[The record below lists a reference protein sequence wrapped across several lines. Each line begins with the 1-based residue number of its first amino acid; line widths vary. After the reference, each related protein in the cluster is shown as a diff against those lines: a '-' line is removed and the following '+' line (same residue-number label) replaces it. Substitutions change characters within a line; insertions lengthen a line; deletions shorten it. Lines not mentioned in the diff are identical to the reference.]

1 MIIFKSNSIHISRCL
16 NVFCYILG
24 NFKSLFLVLK
34 RVIFSCSSSHYYPP
48 PVAPSYGGV
57 GGIGGIGGGI
67 GGGGFRGGYGYH
79 GYYGYSDGGYGGYP
93 TTYYGYI
100 PYGMIIQSVFSRKT
114 CSFLL

>member
-1 MIIFKSNSIHISRCL
+1 
-16 NVFCYILG
+16 
-24 NFKSLFLVLK
+24 VLK
-34 RVIFSCSSSHYYPP
+34 RAIFSCSSSHYYPP

-100 PYGMIIQSVFSRKT
+100 PYGMIIQSVQENLF
-114 CSFLL
+114 FFNLF

>member
-1 MIIFKSNSIHISRCL
+1 
-16 NVFCYILG
+16 
-24 NFKSLFLVLK
+24 VLK
-34 RVIFSCSSSHYYPP
+34 RVIFLCSSSHYYPP

-100 PYGMIIQSVFSRKT
+100 PYGMIIQSVQEKHALFY
-114 CSFLL
+114 SFLSDKKYKFLL

>member
-1 MIIFKSNSIHISRCL
+1 MIIFRTNGLSCWCL
-16 NVFCYILG
+16 DVCSQILG
-24 NFKSLFLVLK
+24 NEKSLFLVLK
-34 RVIFSCSSSHYYPP
+34 RVIYPCSSSHYYPP

-57 GGIGGIGGGI
+57 GGIGGGI

-100 PYGMIIQSVFSRKT
+100 PYGMIIYRKN
-114 CSFLL
+114 FLFFL